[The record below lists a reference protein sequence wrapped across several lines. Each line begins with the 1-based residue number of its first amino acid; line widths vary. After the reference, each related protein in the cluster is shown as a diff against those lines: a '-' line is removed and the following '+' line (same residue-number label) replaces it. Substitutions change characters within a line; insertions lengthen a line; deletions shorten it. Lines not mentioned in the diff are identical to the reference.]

1 MRRFY
6 ANDSSSSELSNKIK
20 AIIQNSKT
28 YIKTG
33 NFLFQDESI
42 IQELITALERG
53 IAVFIISN
61 ICDDDI
67 EYNVNMHK
75 VNLKKLRRAGA
86 HCRGLDDLHAK
97 FIIGD
102 GTDGIIMS
110 ANFSPNSVGQKN
122 IETGVK
128 IEGEELRELEY
139 TFDNLYLNADVQGLS
154 EFSDT
159 TLTLRRY
166 SSRYGQYGAVGRPQ
180 LTSSH
185 RHTKI
190 TTIYRNNYLQE

>member
-20 AIIQNSKT
+20 AIIQNYKT

-75 VNLKKLRRAGA
+75 CIMRAKI
-86 HCRGLDDLHAK
+86 DSK
-97 FIIGD
+97 SKIG
-102 GTDGIIMS
+102 
-110 ANFSPNSVGQKN
+110 
-122 IETGVK
+122 
-128 IEGEELRELEY
+128 
-139 TFDNLYLNADVQGLS
+139 
-154 EFSDT
+154 
-159 TLTLRRY
+159 
-166 SSRYGQYGAVGRPQ
+166 
-180 LTSSH
+180 
-185 RHTKI
+185 
-190 TTIYRNNYLQE
+190 